1 MHIDKILIVVASL
14 LLFNGCQYATQP
26 APKAPKV
33 SETNT
38 TQKDPKI
45 KTPDL
50 SSRKFEAPTPEKAA
64 VFKKEMIKVAL
75 STRKDPNY
83 KRLALDTDEKKAWFK
98 TLLYRLWDR
107 QITRNEFIEEGL
119 KRYPDR
125 RYEFTFI
132 ANGLQR
138 GCDDA

>member
-1 MHIDKILIVVASL
+1 MLRKKRYISIIPLLVLLI
-14 LLFNGCQYATQP
+14 GCQNAVQP
-26 APKAPKV
+26 KPQAPKESK
-33 SETNT
+33 
-38 TQKDPKI
+38 QI
-45 KTPDL
+45 KTEHETKAISDL

-138 GCDDA
+138 GCDT